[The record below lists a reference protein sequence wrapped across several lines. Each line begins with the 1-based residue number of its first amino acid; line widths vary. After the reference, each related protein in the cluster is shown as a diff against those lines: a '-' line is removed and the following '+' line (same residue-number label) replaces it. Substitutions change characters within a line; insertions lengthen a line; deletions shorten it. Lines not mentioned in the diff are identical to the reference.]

1 MPDIFSGT
9 QVPAWLQERTNVYKP
24 GQMGSVLGTLSAGL
38 ANAMQRDPGAPNDAS
53 WLKSRKGFFEG
64 ITEARKNQIDPAWR
78 LTELKTKVGIAAQN
92 VQMQHEI
99 AMTEQL
105 HKELIAQEED
115 AKIAGE
121 WMTATPDK
129 RKSMTQPAFKSIKYN
144 EIAQRTRDHDV
155 QYGVAKE
162 IADYRLQAARDAT
175 ENRTY
180 IGELRAQTD
189 LERSKDIL
197 ERAKED
203 RESREKINELNNT
216 VRLLQ
221 EEIRAMSREKTAQIG
236 ADSRV
241 EAADITGGS
250 RVQAAGIAA
259 DARLSGA
266 STSWKAA
273 DQVRKMIEEIDKSMT
288 IGKRS
293 VIDGIRK
300 KGDKATEGEKIE
312 LRRWDARSAY
322 RDKLEKKHE
331 QLMDEAV
338 AALDEKGTAPPPPG
352 AAPTNAPAGPQTGTT
367 NPIKRIFR
375 VLKPGESAEKPAEAQ
390 GPVEPF
396 TTPGMFKPWEP
407 TKEQMAEGPK
417 PAEKQKTESKP
428 AAQESVGPSGTIEWG
443 NLLSYS
449 RESPGGKILGGQ
461 PTVRTLEQMY
471 DAGRISK
478 TQAMEA
484 APRLFGY
491 SGRLMR
497 DRIANG
503 PEWKKPTKDPRVG
516 FWNPTGDTVYQ

>member
-1 MPDIFSGT
+1 MADIFGGT
-9 QVPAWLQERTNVYKP
+9 QVPAWLVERTNVYKP

-64 ITEARKNQIDPAWR
+64 LTEARKNQIDPAWR

-162 IADYRLQAARDAT
+162 VADYRLQAARDAT
-175 ENRTY
+175 DMRTY

-189 LERSKDIL
+189 LERSKDML
-197 ERAKED
+197 NRAKED
-203 RESREKINELNNT
+203 RESREKIAEMGNIIKELDA
-216 VRLLQ
+216 R
-221 EEIRAMSREKTAQIG
+221 IKAMAQTESARIA

-241 EAADITGGS
+241 EVADITGGS
-250 RVQAAGIAA
+250 RVQAASIAA
-259 DARLSGA
+259 DARLSGSA
-266 STSWKAA
+266 TSWKAA
-273 DQVRKMIEEIDKSMT
+273 DQVRRMIEEIDKNMT

-338 AALDEKGTAPPPPG
+338 AALDEKGTAPPPG
-352 AAPTNAPAGPQTGTT
+352 AGGTNAPAGAPTGTKS
-367 NPIKRIFR
+367 PIKRIFR

-396 TTPGMFKPWEP
+396 TTPGMFKAWEP

-417 PAEKQKTESKP
+417 PAEKPKTEAKP

-449 RESPGGKILGGQ
+449 KEGPGGRMLGGQ